1 MIKPIRIHSKIRFD
15 RVRKGRK
22 VLKIGE
28 AIPASRG
35 RVPRVTKFVVGI
47 TPCAVVSSRFE
58 KLIRDGEVRDYADLA
73 RLGHVTRA
81 RLTQIMNLLN
91 LAPDI
96 QEQILFLP
104 VVEAGDVPI
113 HERQLR
119 PIVQALDRGRQ
130 RRMWAG
136 VGVDATIRSRGWDNA

>member
-1 MIKPIRIHSKIRFD
+1 MAPAASGVNSFLP
-15 RVRKGRK
+15 VT
-22 VLKIGE
+22 GE
-28 AIPASRG
+28 ARVPTARG
-35 RVPRVTKFVVGI
+35 RVPRV
-47 TPCAVVSSRFE
+47 ARLLALAHRFE

-96 QEQILFLP
+96 QEAILFLP
-104 VVEAGDVPI
+104 AVTTGDDPI
-113 HERQLR
+113 HERQSR
-119 PIVQALDRGRQ
+119 TIVKVLDWGRQ

-136 VGVDATIRSRGWDNA
+136 VGVGA